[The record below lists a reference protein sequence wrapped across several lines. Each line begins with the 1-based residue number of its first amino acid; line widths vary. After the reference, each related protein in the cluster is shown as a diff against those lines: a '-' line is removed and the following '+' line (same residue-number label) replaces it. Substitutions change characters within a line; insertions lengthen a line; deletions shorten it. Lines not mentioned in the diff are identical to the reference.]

1 MCPIPDN
8 MKQMI
13 MTVLG
18 MNEAGSNPSSTPD
31 PKKDDTLVQKL
42 MEGSMVITAQDE
54 NAAKAQNSNLTSGET
69 TSS

>member
-1 MCPIPDN
+1 MCPISDN

-18 MNEAGSNPSSTPD
+18 MNEAGSNHSSTPD

-69 TSS
+69 TT

>member
-1 MCPIPDN
+1 

-18 MNEAGSNPSSTPD
+18 MNEEGSNPSSTPD
-31 PKKDDTLVQKL
+31 PKKDENLVQKL

-54 NAAKAQNSNLTSGET
+54 NASKAKESNMTSGET
-69 TSS
+69 TGY